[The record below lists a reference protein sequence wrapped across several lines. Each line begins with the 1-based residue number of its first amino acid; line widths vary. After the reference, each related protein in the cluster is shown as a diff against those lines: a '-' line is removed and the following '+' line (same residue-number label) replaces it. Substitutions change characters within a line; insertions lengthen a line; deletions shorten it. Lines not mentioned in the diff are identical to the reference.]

1 VLYSIVALLTY
12 LHVLVSVAFF
22 TVFERKLMAG
32 IQRRKGPEFVGFLGL
47 LQGLA
52 DGLKLVFKEIV
63 IPEGANYYLFLF
75 APVLA
80 LVLALSS

>member
-1 VLYSIVALLTY
+1 
-12 LHVLVSVAFF
+12 
-22 TVFERKLMAG
+22 MAG
-32 IQRRKGPEFVGFLGL
+32 IQRRKGPEIVGFLGL

-52 DGLKLVFKEIV
+52 DGVKLVLKEVV

-80 LVLALSS
+80 LVLALVS

>member
-1 VLYSIVALLTY
+1 
-12 LHVLVSVAFF
+12 
-22 TVFERKLMAG
+22 MAG
-32 IQRRKGPEFVGFLGL
+32 IQRRKGPEIVGFLGL

-52 DGLKLVFKEIV
+52 DGVKLVLKEVI

-80 LVLALSS
+80 LVLALVS